1 MPSFWLGLD
10 YKQVAPVSHFS
21 QRNESLKY
29 TQGKLASIINIPLGE
44 YTKKSEGRTIYC
56 ISERKSSKEMQA
68 DLK

>member
-21 QRNESLKY
+21 QRNESLEY
-29 TQGKLASIINIPLGE
+29 NRGKFASSINIPLEE
-44 YTKKSEGRTIYC
+44 YTKKSEGRTTYC
-56 ISERKSSKEMQA
+56 ISERKSSKEMEA